1 MIIPTK
7 KLHTGFEMPVFGLGT
22 WMMDGDMVRNPQ
34 NDDETDIQALRN
46 AIDNGITHIDTA
58 QNYAQGHAEE
68 LVGKAIKNYEREKL
82 FIVTKLHKANLAYK
96 DVLSSFADSLQRL
109 NSSYVD
115 LLLIHS
121 PNLDIPLKDTI
132 SAMNKLVTNG
142 SVKYI
147 GVSNFALPR
156 LKQAQEL
163 SKYPI
168 VTNQVHYN
176 LIYREPERTG
186 LLEYC
191 QQNDVIL
198 TAWRPLQKGVLLE
211 KETEIVNEMCRKYQK
226 TPAQIAINWLT
237 SQKNVVTLSKMENQQ
252 HLEENLG
259 AIGWNLSD
267 SDTVRLDKDFPNQ
280 QDVSDRVPLV

>member
-7 KLHTGFEMPVFGLGT
+7 KLHNGFEMPVFGLGT
-22 WMMDGDMVRNPQ
+22 WMMGGDMVHNPQ
-34 NDDETDIQALRN
+34 NDDKADIQAIRN
-46 AIDNGITHIDTA
+46 AINNGITHIDTA

-109 NSSYVD
+109 NLSYVD

-132 SAMNKLVTNG
+132 LAMNKLITNG

-198 TAWRPLQKGVLLE
+198 TAWKPLQKGVLLE

-237 SQKNVVTLSKMENQQ
+237 SQKNVVTLSKMGDKQ
-252 HLEENLG
+252 HLNENVEAINWDMDEED
-259 AIGWNLSD
+259 IK
-267 SDTVRLDKDFPNQ
+267 RLDKEFPNQ